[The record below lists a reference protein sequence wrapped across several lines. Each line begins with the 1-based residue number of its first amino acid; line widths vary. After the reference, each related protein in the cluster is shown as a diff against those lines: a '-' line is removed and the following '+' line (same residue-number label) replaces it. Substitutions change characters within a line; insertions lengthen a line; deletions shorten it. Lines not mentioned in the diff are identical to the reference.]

1 MKSFKDTLDETATW
15 KVKVQGLPG
24 MYMNGK
30 SAGEVKNKLRK
41 LLKNPGDVISDIQR
55 VMPTDV
61 KKDYRLRLTGKRDL
75 EGDDMPIQ
83 EKSKGLYYN
92 INKKRKEGRPMRK
105 KGEKGAPTAADFER
119 AAQTAKEEITNE
131 SMLGHS
137 DAEKLG
143 KSKDDKFSSAAS
155 HIDYHHRQSGGHNK
169 SGGDQD
175 RHRYQVA
182 KKLGY
187 NVEGHSPDLDPD
199 AQKKKNISTSDKK
212 TLGKIADMMKKEK
225 DKNKPTTSESKIK
238 TKGEYDNEGEMAK
251 QQLRIVIDAAEQLMS
266 MLEDDENMPEWVQ
279 SKITKAVDYLDI
291 ARDYIK
297 SDEKEVAQQEKYL
310 GFANHVMQ
318 KQLNEGTDLFDK
330 DGIMI
335 NRYSASR
342 GKLGVQ
348 ITMTGPGQRGRYIQ
362 MTEPQLK
369 TLASALPKIQ
379 RDFKKDLVKEET
391 VVEANMAQIH
401 KDIKKVM
408 DKTKIGY
415 DLVMRGKKHFVKV
428 NHNDEEDAHKAIKN
442 HPLYVSGNLR
452 VMPVK

>member
-119 AAQTAKEEITNE
+119 AAQTAKEETTNE

-187 NVEGHSPDLDPD
+187 NVEGYSPNLDPD

-318 KQLNEGTDLFDK
+318 KQLNEATDLFDK

>member
-1 MKSFKDTLDETATW
+1 MKSFKDTVDETATW

-75 EGDDMPIQ
+75 EGDDMSIQ

-119 AAQTAKEEITNE
+119 AAQTAKDE
-131 SMLGHS
+131 
-137 DAEKLG
+137 
-143 KSKDDKFSSAAS
+143 
-155 HIDYHHRQSGGHNK
+155 
-169 SGGDQD
+169 
-175 RHRYQVA
+175 
-182 KKLGY
+182 GY
-187 NVEGHSPDLDPD
+187 SPDLNPD

-225 DKNKPTTSESKIK
+225 DKNKPTTTSESKVK
-238 TKGEYDNEGEMAK
+238 SKAEYDNEGEMAK
-251 QQLRIVIDAAEQLMS
+251 QQLRTVIDAAEQLMS
-266 MLEDDENMPEWVQ
+266 MLEDNENMPEWVQ
-279 SKITKAVDYLDI
+279 SKITKAVDYLDS

-297 SDEKEVAQQEKYL
+297 SDDKEVAQQEKYL

-318 KQLNEGTDLFDK
+318 KQLNESTDLFDK

-415 DLVMRGKKHFVKV
+415 TLVMRGKKHFVKV

>member
-1 MKSFKDTLDETATW
+1 MKSFKDTVDETATW

-75 EGDDMPIQ
+75 EGDDMSIQ

-119 AAQTAKEEITNE
+119 AAQTAKDE
-131 SMLGHS
+131 
-137 DAEKLG
+137 
-143 KSKDDKFSSAAS
+143 
-155 HIDYHHRQSGGHNK
+155 
-169 SGGDQD
+169 
-175 RHRYQVA
+175 
-182 KKLGY
+182 GY
-187 NVEGHSPDLDPD
+187 NPDLNPD

-225 DKNKPTTSESKIK
+225 DKNKPTTTSESKVK
-238 TKGEYDNEGEMAK
+238 SKAEYDNEGEMAK
-251 QQLRIVIDAAEQLMS
+251 QQLRTVIDAAEQLMS
-266 MLEDDENMPEWVQ
+266 MLEDNENMPEWVQ
-279 SKITKAVDYLDI
+279 SKITKAVDYLDS

-297 SDEKEVAQQEKYL
+297 SDDKEVAQQEKYL

-318 KQLNEGTDLFDK
+318 KQLNESTDLFDK

-415 DLVMRGKKHFVKV
+415 TLVMRGKKHFVKV

>member
-1 MKSFKDTLDETATW
+1 
-15 KVKVQGLPG
+15 
-24 MYMNGK
+24 
-30 SAGEVKNKLRK
+30 
-41 LLKNPGDVISDIQR
+41 
-55 VMPTDV
+55 
-61 KKDYRLRLTGKRDL
+61 
-75 EGDDMPIQ
+75 
-83 EKSKGLYYN
+83 
-92 INKKRKEGRPMRK
+92 
-105 KGEKGAPTAADFER
+105 
-119 AAQTAKEEITNE
+119 
-131 SMLGHS
+131 MLGHS

-143 KSKDDKFSSAAS
+143 KSRDDKFSSAAS

-187 NVEGHSPDLDPD
+187 NVEGYSPDLDPD

-318 KQLNEGTDLFDK
+318 KQLNEATDLFDK

-379 RDFKKDLVKEET
+379 RDLKKDLVKEET

-415 DLVMRGKKHFVKV
+415 TLVMRGKKHFVKV